1 MAEDCCSFQLISGA
15 GVLNVEGLENFTR
28 TTNLAQRRLSYAA
41 VAVIGPQS
49 SGKSTLLNKLF
60 RTDFTMMDAYEG
72 RGQTTQGIWIGKG
85 IGIEPFTIAID
96 VEGSDSSERGQ
107 DGTTTFEKRSALFAL
122 AIADIVII
130 NMWCH
135 DIGRDNAASRP
146 LLKTVFEA
154 MTRLFGARKTTLL
167 FVLRDQTPTPLERLK
182 HILRRDIDQIWAAAA
197 KSKAQT
203 LGDFFNVEIIALPN
217 FLYEKER
224 FNEQVAL
231 LRQRFIHSISPGG
244 LVGDRKDVQPASG
257 FPLRVEQ
264 IWKTIK
270 ENKDLDLPALEVMVA
285 TFRCEQIAKEKLSSL
300 KLDGTWLAM
309 SKALKSGPVSEFG
322 KKLSSILE
330 SYLSQY
336 DKEAMDYEESIRKDK
351 QQRLETEALQFVYP
365 AYAAMLQHLRSTA
378 LKSFKTRLE
387 KTVKEKRGD
396 GFEESVDN
404 CGWFGMLEFERGC
417 EDATIKKRVSG
428 WLAEKVNVKD
438 RLRGDIETLKSNK
451 KAEYKVAQLRQ
462 RFVHS
467 IYPGGL
473 VGDREEVEPASG
485 FPLRAEEIWKI
496 IKDNRDLDLPAVKVM
511 VATVRCEEIAGEKL
525 KCFTTDEDWLEM
537 KEAVQAGPVSGFG
550 GAVSSILETY
560 LSEYDREVEY
570 FDQEVRNEKR
580 RQLLSNALMVVR
592 DAYDTMLMHLY
603 SNTVKSFKTSL
614 EQSQNV
620 AAIHLCSQ
628 SCMSM
633 FDQGCE
639 DAAIQQSEWDA
650 SKFREKLICHMLSE
664 MMAKYKK
671 QITLVLAK
679 RVESLL
685 EAGERDTWASIR
697 NLFECNTE
705 AAVSEFSDA
714 AVSFN
719 LHSSEIDT
727 KLQHLRKHARKLLKK
742 KARQAADARRVLMRM
757 KDRFAKVF
765 NHDENSKSGAWT
777 TEQNIEEIDR
787 NALSASLKILEIMAA
802 IRLDQTTDQIEH
814 VLFSSLMD
822 GNGAVPAS
830 GAPPDLLTSNAW
842 EEVSPN
848 ATLLTPVECKSL
860 WMQFK
865 ADIKY
870 IMNQA
875 TSAQQT
881 LRQAK
886 RAITI
891 VVGVVVV
898 VGAAVVATVGTPTA
912 MGIAARPEVAAVL
925 KAVGPGLAAVMKDIG
940 PEVLATLKDIGP
952 EVAGAVRSL
961 GPQIVTAVIAM
972 MTNGFARPHQQ

>member
-15 GVLNVEGLENFTR
+15 GVLNMEGLENFTR

-41 VAVIGPQS
+41 VAIIGPQS
-49 SGKSTLLNKLF
+49 SGKSTLLNQLF
-60 RTDFTMMDAYEG
+60 GTNFTMMDAYEG

-135 DIGRDNAASRP
+135 DIGREHAASRP

-330 SYLSQY
+330 IYLSQY

-451 KAEYKVAQLRQ
+451 KAEYK
-462 RFVHS
+462 
-467 IYPGGL
+467 
-473 VGDREEVEPASG
+473 
-485 FPLRAEEIWKI
+485 AE
-496 IKDNRDLDLPAVKVM
+496 
-511 VATVRCEEIAGEKL
+511 
-525 KCFTTDEDWLEM
+525 
-537 KEAVQAGPVSGFG
+537 
-550 GAVSSILETY
+550 
-560 LSEYDREVEY
+560 
-570 FDQEVRNEKR
+570 
-580 RQLLSNALMVVR
+580 
-592 DAYDTMLMHLY
+592 
-603 SNTVKSFKTSL
+603 
-614 EQSQNV
+614 
-620 AAIHLCSQ
+620 
-628 SCMSM
+628 
-633 FDQGCE
+633 
-639 DAAIQQSEWDA
+639 
-650 SKFREKLICHMLSE
+650 
-664 MMAKYKK
+664 
-671 QITLVLAK
+671 
-679 RVESLL
+679 
-685 EAGERDTWASIR
+685 
-697 NLFECNTE
+697 
-705 AAVSEFSDA
+705 
-714 AVSFN
+714 
-719 LHSSEIDT
+719 
-727 KLQHLRKHARKLLKK
+727 KK
-742 KARQAADARRVLMRM
+742 KI
-757 KDRFAKVF
+757 KK
-765 NHDENSKSGAWT
+765 EKIKKGAT
-777 TEQNIEEIDR
+777 
-787 NALSASLKILEIMAA
+787 
-802 IRLDQTTDQIEH
+802 
-814 VLFSSLMD
+814 
-822 GNGAVPAS
+822 
-830 GAPPDLLTSNAW
+830 
-842 EEVSPN
+842 
-848 ATLLTPVECKSL
+848 
-860 WMQFK
+860 
-865 ADIKY
+865 
-870 IMNQA
+870 
-875 TSAQQT
+875 TSA
-881 LRQAK
+881 
-886 RAITI
+886 
-891 VVGVVVV
+891 GVVAGVT
-898 VGAAVVATVGTPTA
+898 VGAA
-912 MGIAARPEVAAVL
+912 M
-925 KAVGPGLAAVMKDIG
+925 
-940 PEVLATLKDIGP
+940 TLVSDP
-952 EVAGAVRSL
+952 
-961 GPQIVTAVIAM
+961 VTASATGIGVSAATIQLIDIARDI
-972 MTNGFARPHQQ
+972 FRRS